1 MKLDSRPRRADE
13 ILVQQAG
20 GSHVLLDPESGEYY
34 TLNEV
39 GARIWALADGSRTVE
54 EIAATLAAEY
64 DAPDKA
70 IRTDVLAVLGE
81 LERERL
87 VGETTS

>member
-13 ILVQQAG
+13 ILEQQAG
-20 GSHVLLDPESGEYY
+20 GSHVLLNPESGEYF

-39 GARIWALADGSRTVE
+39 GVRIWALADGSRTVE
-54 EIAATLAAEY
+54 EIAATIVAEY
-64 DAPDKA
+64 DAPDEA
-70 IRTDVLAVLGE
+70 IRTDVLALLGE
-81 LERERL
+81 LEQERL